1 MPASGWRSWPSSPMP
16 PASASRSSAAAS
28 SISTIPPSPSCSRR
42 PSTAR
47 SAPVAAAATGAT
59 DLSRRGLWVVKL
71 GGSLHQSRYLRRW
84 LSILAAG
91 GGAVVVVPGGGPFA
105 DQVRALQKRR
115 RFDDAAAHHM
125 ALLAMEQYG
134 RMLAALEPRLQPAAS
149 RADILRAGRAGR
161 AAVWMP
167 TRMVL
172 VDPAIAAG
180 WDITSDSLAAW
191 LAGRLKARR
200 LVLVKSVAV
209 TNGAT
214 AVELA
219 RRGVVDPAFP
229 AYLRGSGA
237 EGCCIDDA
245 GYRAMARALAN
256 GSGPGTPIAC
266 DTRARCKP
274 QTRLSPSRKRG
285 SRAGDGAVA
294 LDSRFRGIDS

>member
-1 MPASGWRSWPSSPMP
+1 M
-16 PASASRSSAAAS
+16 
-28 SISTIPPSPSCSRR
+28 
-42 PSTAR
+42 TAR
-47 SAPVAAAATGAT
+47 SAPAAAAATEAT

-84 LSILAAG
+84 LGVLAEG
-91 GGAVVVVPGGGPFA
+91 GGAVVIVPGGGPFA

-134 RMLAALEPRLQPAAS
+134 RMLAALQPRLRLADS
-149 RADILRAGRAGR
+149 RAELARARRAGQ

-172 VDPAIAAG
+172 ADPAIAAS

-191 LAGRLKARR
+191 LAGKLRASR

-214 AVELA
+214 AADLA
-219 RRGVVDPAFP
+219 RRGIVDPAFP
-229 AYLRGSGA
+229 AYLGRSAA
-237 EGCCIDDA
+237 EGWCIDDA
-245 GYRAMARALAN
+245 RPDAMATALE
-256 GSGPGTPIAC
+256 GVRGPGTQIVAKRNAPSIAAPF
-266 DTRARCKP
+266 RHANIAARPTSDSTAMTGAAP
-274 QTRLSPSRKRG
+274 QWRRRSAPRG
-285 SRAGDGAVA
+285 WPGR
-294 LDSRFRGIDS
+294 